1 MKIQEILASFPVIS
15 RREIPG
21 YAREWERGKVL
32 RRNLIKSNLIE
43 DR

>member
-1 MKIQEILASFPVIS
+1 MKIQEIFANP

-21 YAREWERGKVL
+21 DPRERGGGKVL
-32 RRNLIKSNLIE
+32 RRNIIKSNLIE